1 MDKILIKIIIFLIE
15 KKIYQKE
22 WGCNLI
28 KFLVIT
34 VLKIQELKKILIVSW
49 LLEYLVI
56 TVIINAIFLII
67 IFLLKFYDIIDSIY
81 SSNCFSWI
89 LFFYEWIY
97 EWILF
102 FYFWFTLID
111 ILIILNLIACII
123 IIIWN
128 IYKKK

>member
-1 MDKILIKIIIFLIE
+1 MDKILIKLINFFL
-15 KKIYQKE
+15 KKNIHQKE

-49 LLEYLVI
+49 LLDYLVI
-56 TVIINAIFLII
+56 TVIINAIFLSI
-67 IFLLKFYDIIDSIY
+67 IFICKFYEIMDSIY
-81 SSNCFSWI
+81 YSNGFSWI

-97 EWILF
+97 EWIFF
-102 FYFWFTLID
+102 FYVWFRLSN
-111 ILIILNLIACII
+111 ILIRLNLIACII
-123 IIIWN
+123 IIIWI